1 MSPQPDVQQPV
12 TVRHSDYD
20 CEQKTQYPDLAGEI
34 RNLKTEIATKQDA
47 VESKVG
53 DSSDNKSEALNAGI
67 QTDGTLV
74 LIKGLTIT
82 LHMRDEQSDL
92 VMRADLSG
100 EGLAAD

>member
-1 MSPQPDVQQPV
+1 MTS
-12 TVRHSDYD
+12 R
-20 CEQKTQYPDLAGEI
+20 
-34 RNLKTEIATKQDA
+34 RDA

-53 DSSDNKSEALNAGI
+53 GDRDDGALPPPSDAARGREEGI

-82 LHMRDEQSDL
+82 LHMREDSGEDL

-100 EGLAAD
+100 EGVGGGRR

>member
-1 MSPQPDVQQPV
+1 M
-12 TVRHSDYD
+12 R
-20 CEQKTQYPDLAGEI
+20 G
-34 RNLKTEIATKQDA
+34 LKAEMERKRAAA

-53 DSSDNKSEALNAGI
+53 GGEPSDSRSEGLNDEGI

-82 LHMRDEQSDL
+82 LHMRDGSSDDL

-100 EGLAAD
+100 EGVGVDR